1 MSERVRQDAVSSEI
15 VSYIKRMISTG
26 KWPVGSKIPSEN
38 MLRDRLNVSRT
49 SLRSAIMQLSA
60 LNVLKAKQGVGTVV
74 ISELHEDAIF
84 EGTGKNLAVKKEIVQ
99 ILEFLKIVAPTAIFI
114 EMKKFNKC
122 FSGMDK
128 QLAAAVENQRALA
141 ATNQAEFLVACFEFH
156 TMIFN
161 NIVNEFV
168 KKTVTEGIA
177 RLQNAVSSLQPTIS
191 TQVILTLHNKLI
203 QAIIEED
210 AKRASHVL
218 KKLYTYLTAHDYLRS
233 LA

>member
-60 LNVLKAKQGVGTVV
+60 LKQGVGTFV

-218 KKLYTYLTAHDYLRS
+218 KKLYTSLTAHDYLRS